1 MRPAR
6 DPAGAAMEPLRG
18 PEIAR
23 AARLACL
30 IEASVPKPGN
40 VSPQARFADTTYAD
54 LVASAGAIAPALAE
68 AGQRGVGE
76 TVLRAVRDTRRVAAS
91 NTNLGIVLL
100 LAPLAKAA
108 AGGAAGGAASGA
120 ATGAASGA
128 ATAGLRPAVAAVL
141 AALTVDDARLAY
153 EAVRMASPGG
163 MGRVDRADV
172 NDLAPAVTLREAME
186 LAAARDSIAREY
198 VTDFEVTFTIGVP
211 ALRRAWTAGEGRPAG
226 TRAVADA
233 GGPAIGP
240 EVTDAVLRCF
250 LEILARVPDT
260 LIARK
265 RDFDVARRVSM
276 RAAQLLAALGGDESA
291 ARRELTVFDRGLRDP
306 AHALN
311 PGATADLVTAALF
324 VVIVEDGMVDAAAA
338 QAAPLLVADDGVAPG
353 TWGEGMCGTRG
364 RPRGICGRPRGTGGR
379 RYRR

>member
-108 AGGAAGGAASGA
+108 AGGAA
-120 ATGAASGA
+120 
-128 ATAGLRPAVAAVL
+128 
-141 AALTVDDARLAY
+141 
-153 EAVRMASPGG
+153 
-163 MGRVDRADV
+163 
-172 NDLAPAVTLREAME
+172 
-186 LAAARDSIAREY
+186 
-198 VTDFEVTFTIGVP
+198 
-211 ALRRAWTAGEGRPAG
+211 
-226 TRAVADA
+226 
-233 GGPAIGP
+233 
-240 EVTDAVLRCF
+240 
-250 LEILARVPDT
+250 
-260 LIARK
+260 
-265 RDFDVARRVSM
+265 
-276 RAAQLLAALGGDESA
+276 
-291 ARRELTVFDRGLRDP
+291 
-306 AHALN
+306 
-311 PGATADLVTAALF
+311 
-324 VVIVEDGMVDAAAA
+324 
-338 QAAPLLVADDGVAPG
+338 
-353 TWGEGMCGTRG
+353 
-364 RPRGICGRPRGTGGR
+364 
-379 RYRR
+379 